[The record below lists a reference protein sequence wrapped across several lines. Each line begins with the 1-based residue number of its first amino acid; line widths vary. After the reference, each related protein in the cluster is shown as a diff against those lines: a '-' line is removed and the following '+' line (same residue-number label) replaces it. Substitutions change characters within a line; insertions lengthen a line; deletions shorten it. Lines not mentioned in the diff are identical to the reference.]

1 MLSGHVTNTYKP
13 KSSHGTFQ
21 RKARTG
27 FCLGSVSIA
36 PLWDERGC
44 LSAGVRGVRVLT
56 VQIMIIT
63 RAASVQPVSLSL
75 EKISL
80 EPDIIVMS
88 QAPSSKLSLES
99 M

>member
-1 MLSGHVTNTYKP
+1 MEHST
-13 KSSHGTFQ
+13 
-21 RKARTG
+21 
-27 FCLGSVSIA
+27 
-36 PLWDERGC
+36 ERRGQVFVWALCQLLHCGMRGGC